1 MSISK
6 KRLDIRQWDDHGL
19 HAQNQIKMIKRV
31 IVMKLFIDDIL
42 EEKVELTVRTDR

>member
-6 KRLDIRQWDDHGL
+6 KRLDIRYDHGL